1 MAVTIGVGGG
11 ANIMQ
16 NDTAITSSTT
26 LTAGSNY
33 ASIGPI
39 TINNGVT
46 LTVNSG
52 VTFRVI

>member
-33 ASIGPI
+33 AAIGPI

>member
-11 ANIMQ
+11 ANIIQ
-16 NDTAITSSTT
+16 NDQQVTSNTT
-26 LTAGSNY
+26 LSSGSNY
-33 ASIGPI
+33 AAIGPL

>member
-26 LTAGSNY
+26 LTSGSNY
-33 ASIGPI
+33 AAIGPI

-46 LTVNSG
+46 LTVNSE